1 MTRCGNQFTNKI
13 KHSHIRN
20 ANRGKIQNPL
30 SELIGL
36 GPSKFDTQTT
46 VTGKSVSPGKV
57 LINLLSKDGIV
68 NQVGSTKKEKKGKK
82 EGT

>member
-1 MTRCGNQFTNKI
+1 M
-13 KHSHIRN
+13 RN
-20 ANRGKIQNPL
+20 ANKGKIQNPL

-46 VTGKSVSPGKV
+46 VTGKSISPAKV
-57 LINLLSKDGIV
+57 LINLFSKDG
-68 NQVGSTKKEKKGKK
+68 STRKEKKGKK